1 MTALTMVLALALY
14 VQDGDSSPAPYKP
27 YVAPASDEAET
38 SLAACKLPAG
48 FAIELWAAE
57 PLLANAVA
65 FHFDRFGAAYIAE
78 TFRLHAGVT
87 DMREHMDWLHDEL
100 ANTTV
105 FERVE
110 MYRKFAGDDFH
121 AIYETERDR
130 VKRVVDTDGDG
141 VADSATV
148 FADSFATAATGIG
161 AGVLATDRGVYYTC
175 MPDLWLLADE
185 DDDGRADSEERL
197 STGYGVHVALLGHDL
212 HGLVIGNDRR
222 LYFSCGD
229 RGFNVL
235 TKEGTRLVSPHTGAV
250 LRCELDG
257 SNLEVV
263 HSGLRNPQ
271 ELAFDEYGNLFTGD
285 NNSDGGDQ
293 ARFVQ
298 IVDGADTGW
307 RFHYQYVTE
316 PELRG
321 PWNMEGQWKPWH
333 AKQSAFL
340 LPPIANV
347 TSGPSGLTY
356 YPGTGLSQEYRGH
369 FFLCDFRGG
378 ASYSN
383 IIDFALEPNGAGFTL
398 GEVGKFIDGVLATDV
413 DFGPDS
419 SLYVLDWVHGW
430 GMTGKGRIYRV
441 QPPEAAE
448 RERAREVRALLAS
461 DWNARGTE
469 ELRALLAHRDMR
481 VRQAAQ
487 FALVDAGAAGCEE
500 LLEAARSGGPLLAR
514 LHGLWGVGVLARD
527 DQALL
532 AELLPLLDADHIE
545 VRAQAAK
552 VLGDEFAMPAAAER
566 LGEDFG
572 PRLLEALTAA
582 VADAVPRVALYA
594 SLAGARVTRELERQS
609 PELAHAAAA
618 LLARAGTDDPVLR
631 HAGVM
636 ALTASCSSAERD
648 PLSSTD
654 EGVLFREI
662 AASSDVHVRMGA
674 CLAARRHDSPDALAR
689 FLDDADARIRREAAR
704 ALHEFDEPA
713 RAHSALL
720 APHLARTDCADPHC
734 LRFALVANWR
744 MGTEEAARR
753 IAEFC
758 VDESRPVALREEG
771 MRMLAAWEVP
781 DPVDPIHGAWFPL
794 VPRDGELMRTLAL
807 ELAPRMGSAP
817 DAVQRAWLGIV
828 ATLRIRELEPQVA
841 AVCADLQRE
850 SATRVEALKALEALF
865 SEKYLEFVG
874 AGIDGDDEAF
884 RAACLESLPNLP
896 RSQALPIYARVLDSG
911 SVSDKRAVYH
921 ALASFEVDRAAELLG
936 AELDEWRAG
945 ALPAALELDLYRA
958 LESRSSSAEAEA
970 LVAELWPEHSMWELA
985 LNGGDADR
993 GRKLFE
999 NKTELSCLRCH
1010 PHAAGEVPSIGPS
1023 LDGVGERL
1031 ARTELLDSILTPN
1044 LAVAEGYD
1052 AQTLR
1057 MDDDSLLVGRV
1068 LTENEIELDLL
1079 DDQGAVWVIEKAR
1092 IAERVP
1098 ALSAMPTNLPDFLT
1112 LEEMRDL
1119 IEYLSQR

>member
-1 MTALTMVLALALY
+1 MFHLPLILVAALLPQAEEPN
-14 VQDGDSSPAPYKP
+14 PAPYEP
-27 YVAPASDEAET
+27 YVAPASDEAES
-38 SLAACKLPAG
+38 SLAACKLPEG
-48 FAIELWAAE
+48 FEIELWAAE

-65 FHFDRFGAAYIAE
+65 FHFDRFGAAYVAE

-105 FERVE
+105 LERVE
-110 MYRKFAGDDFH
+110 MYMKYAGDDFH
-121 AIYETERDR
+121 EIYETERDR

-148 FADSFATAATGIG
+148 FADSFGTAATGIG
-161 AGVLATDRGVYYTC
+161 AGVLATDDGVYYTC
-175 MPDLWLLADE
+175 MPDLWLLTDKTGDGVADAE
-185 DDDGRADSEERL
+185 LQL

-229 RGFNVL
+229 RGFNVI
-235 TKEGTRLVSPHTGAV
+235 TKEGSRLYSPHTGAV

-307 RFHYQYVTE
+307 RFHYQYVTQ

-333 AKQSAFL
+333 PEQSAFL
-340 LPPIANV
+340 LPPIANI

-356 YPGTGLSQEYRGH
+356 YPGTGLSQDYRGH

-383 IIDFALEPNGAGFTL
+383 IIDFPLVPQGAGFEV
-398 GEVGKFIDGVLATDV
+398 GEVNKFIDGVLATDV

-419 SLYVLDWVHGW
+419 NLYVLDWVHGW

-441 QPPEAAE
+441 QPPDED
-448 RERAREVRALLAS
+448 ERARARDVQALLS
-461 DWNARGTE
+461 GDWSSRSAD
-469 ELRALLAHRDMR
+469 ELRGLLGHGDMR

-487 FALVDAGAAGCEE
+487 FALIDLGSEGLTRLQDAATADETV
-500 LLEAARSGGPLLAR
+500 LAR
-514 LHGLWGVGVLARD
+514 LHGLWGLGVMARD

-532 AELLPLLDADHIE
+532 PELMMLLIDAEPE

-552 VLGDEFAMPAAAER
+552 VIGDEFRMPAAAEAV
-566 LGEDFG
+566 GEEFCVS
-572 PRLLEALTAA
+572 LLETLSLLMSD
-582 VADAVPRVALYA
+582 DAPRVALYSA
-594 SLAGARVTRELERQS
+594 LAAARVATELEGRF
-609 PELAHAAAA
+609 EATAHAAAA
-618 LLARAGTDDPVLR
+618 LLARAGTDDRVLR

-636 ALTASCSSAERD
+636 ALAASCSSVEPD
-648 PLSSTD
+648 PLTQTD
-654 EGVLFREI
+654 YGMLFREI
-662 AASSDVHVRMGA
+662 AASDDPHVRMGA
-674 CLAARRHDSPDALAR
+674 CLVARRHDSAVALSR
-689 FLDDADARIRREAAR
+689 FLEDEDVRIRREAAR

-713 RAHSALL
+713 RAHSSLL
-720 APHLARTDCADPHC
+720 APHLARADRSDPTL

-753 IAEFC
+753 IASFC
-758 VDESRPVALREEG
+758 ADESRPLDLRAEG
-771 MRMLAAWEVP
+771 MGMLAEWEFP
-781 DPVDPIHGAWFPL
+781 GAVDPIHGAWFPL
-794 VPRDGELMRTLAL
+794 VPRDGELTRTIAL
-807 ELAPRMGSAP
+807 DFATEIESAP

-828 ATLRIRELEPQVA
+828 GTMRIRELEPQVA
-841 AVCADLQRE
+841 AICADVARE
-850 SATRVEALKALEALF
+850 GATRVAALKTLEALF
-865 SEKYLEFVG
+865 SEKYLEFVS
-874 AGIDGDDEAF
+874 AGIDGDNERF
-884 RAACLESLPNLP
+884 RGACLEALPNLP
-896 RSQALPIYARVLDSG
+896 RSQALPIYERMLEHG
-911 SVSDKRAVYH
+911 SISDVRSVYR
-921 ALASFEVDRAAELLG
+921 ALATFDMPQSDALLQ
-936 AELDEWRAG
+936 AQYEALVAG
-945 ALPAALELDLYRA
+945 SLPAALELDLYRA
-958 LESRSSSAEAEA
+958 LEARGQADRLSQGPDWSA
-970 LVAELWPEHSMWELA
+970 WELT
-985 LNGGDADR
+985 LEGGDAEA
-993 GRKLFE
+993 GKQLFE
-999 NKTELSCLRCH
+999 KQVELSCLRCH

-1031 ARTELLDSILTPN
+1031 TRRELLDSILTPN
-1044 LAVAEGYD
+1044 LAVAEGFD
-1052 AQTLR
+1052 ATTIR
-1057 MDDDSLLVGRV
+1057 MADDSVLVGRV
-1068 LTENEIELDLL
+1068 LTENDDELELL
-1079 DDQGAVWVIEKAR
+1079 DDQGEVWIIEKAQVASR
-1092 IAERVP
+1092 SAS
-1098 ALSAMPTNLPDFLT
+1098 LSAMPTNLPDFLT
-1112 LEEMRDL
+1112 PEEMRDL